1 MVIWAQSVP
10 LKFRIRESILL
21 LDLEIKPWLG
31 LAKCGPP
38 KLQMAQKHAY
48 LWELTSMWTQVQA
61 LMIDPAKTSEE
72 FTEKRWRGPC
82 LCVDLYEV

>member
-1 MVIWAQSVP
+1 MVIWAQSVR
-10 LKFRIRESILL
+10 LKFRIKESILL
-21 LDLEIKPWLG
+21 LDLKIKPWVWPG
-31 LAKCGPP
+31 
-38 KLQMAQKHAY
+38 QMWTAEATDGSEAC

-61 LMIDPAKTSEE
+61 LMIDSAKTSEE